1 MKYFCKLI
9 KNDEYDVVVLVNGV
23 ELSCFSNI
31 GLEHNIEDE
40 FWAEIIAYDDFDILQ
55 SELISKE
62 IRKIRGYEYLITG
75 ILDIDKGGVDS
86 LFFLELD
93 GLYDYAYL
101 DKKMVDV
108 RVLRLDIIDCY
119 NVDDN
124 LFKIKYL

>member
-75 ILDIDKGGVDS
+75 ILDIEKGGVDS
-86 LFFLELD
+86 LFILELD
-93 GLYDYAYL
+93 
-101 DKKMVDV
+101 
-108 RVLRLDIIDCY
+108 
-119 NVDDN
+119 
-124 LFKIKYL
+124 